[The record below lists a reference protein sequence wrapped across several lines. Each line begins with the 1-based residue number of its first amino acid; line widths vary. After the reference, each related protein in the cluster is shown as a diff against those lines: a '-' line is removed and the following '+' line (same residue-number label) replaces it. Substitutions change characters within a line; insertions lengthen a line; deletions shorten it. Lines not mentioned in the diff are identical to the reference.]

1 MSLISRRSAK
11 YLALP
16 GALLLW
22 SLLEPYIIDEQ
33 AYEVTLPGLPESW
46 EGQRVAVIA
55 DLQIGMWLGNTS
67 TVRRIVARVIKKRP
81 ALVLI
86 AGDFVYLPGKDPKS
100 TINKAVSLVRPLVEA
115 GLPTYAVLG
124 NHDYKMPSER
134 SSRDE
139 ALAEG
144 VRTALEDASIQVLHN
159 EAVSLTSP
167 SKRASEPPLYLVG
180 IGSRIPSEDRPEVAL
195 AQLPHN
201 ASRLVLMHHPK
212 SFKAFPEGSA
222 PLAVAGHTHG
232 GQVRLPFSLARAW
245 MSYSRENEVITDG
258 WIHGYGKASNHLYVN
273 RGIGFSVVPLRFN
286 CPPELTLLTLHRE

>member
-1 MSLISRRSAK
+1 MSLISRRAAR

-55 DLQIGMWLGNTS
+55 DLQIGMWLGNTP
-67 TVRRIVARVIKKRP
+67 TVRRIVARVVEKRP

-86 AGDFVYLPGKDPKS
+86 AGDFVYLPGNDPRS
-100 TINKAVSLVRPLVEA
+100 TINRAVSLVRPFVEA
-115 GLPTYAVLG
+115 ALPTYAVLG
-124 NHDYKMPSER
+124 NHDYRMPSER

-139 ALAEG
+139 ALAKG
-144 VRTALEDASIQVLHN
+144 VRAALEDVGIRVLHN
-159 EAVSLTSP
+159 ETVSLASP
-167 SKRASEPPLYLVG
+167 SKCASERPLYLVG
-180 IGSRIPSEDRPEVAL
+180 VGSRIPSEDRPEVAL
-195 AQLPHN
+195 AEVPDN
-201 ASRLVLMHHPK
+201 ASRLILMHHPK

-245 MSYSRENEVITDG
+245 MSYSLENEVVTDG
-258 WIHGYGKASNHLYVN
+258 WIHNYGKAGNHLYVN
-273 RGIGFSVVPLRFN
+273 RGIGFSVVPMRFN
-286 CPPELTLLTLHRE
+286 CPPELTLLTLRRE

>member
-1 MSLISRRSAK
+1 MSLLSRRSTK

-22 SLLEPYIIDEQ
+22 SLLEPYLIDEQ

-46 EGQRVAVIA
+46 EGQRVAVIG
-55 DLQIGMWLGNTS
+55 DLQIGMWLSNS
-67 TVRRIVARVIKKRP
+67 QTVRRIVTRVVKKRP

-86 AGDFVYLPGKDPKS
+86 TGDFVYIYGKHPS
-100 TINKAVSLVRPLVEA
+100 SAINKAVNLVRPLVEA

-124 NHDYKMPSER
+124 NHDYRMPTER
-134 SSRDE
+134 ASKDE

-144 VRTALEDASIQVLHN
+144 VRAALEDVGIRVLHN
-159 EAVSLTSP
+159 EAVPLASP
-167 SKRASEPPLYLVG
+167 SKRAADPSLYLVG
-180 IGSRIPSEDRPEVAL
+180 IGSRIPSEDLPEVAF
-195 AQLPHN
+195 AGLPYN

-245 MSYSRENEVITDG
+245 MSYSRENEVVTDG
-258 WIHGYGKASNHLYVN
+258 WIHGYGKAGNHLYVN
-273 RGIGFSVVPLRFN
+273 RGIGFSVAPLRFN
-286 CPPELTLLTLHRE
+286 CPPELTLLTLNRG

>member
-1 MSLISRRSAK
+1 MPLISRRSAK

-22 SLLEPYIIDEQ
+22 SLLEPYSIDEQ
-33 AYEVTLPGLPESW
+33 AYDVTLPGLPESW

-55 DLQIGMWLGNTS
+55 DLQIGMWLGNTP
-67 TVRRIVARVIKKRP
+67 TVRRIVARVVEKRP

-86 AGDFVYLPGKDPKS
+86 AGDFVYLPGKEPRS

-124 NHDYKMPSER
+124 NHDYRMPSER
-134 SSRDE
+134 SPRDE
-139 ALAEG
+139 ALAER
-144 VRTALEDASIQVLHN
+144 VRTALEDAGIQVLHN
-159 EAVSLTSP
+159 EAVSLASS

-180 IGSRIPSEDRPEVAL
+180 IGSRIPGEDRPEVAL
-195 AQLPHN
+195 AELPHN

-245 MSYSRENEVITDG
+245 MSYSRENEVVTDG
-258 WIHGYGKASNHLYVN
+258 WIHGYGKAGNHLYVN
-273 RGIGFSVVPLRFN
+273 RGIGFSVAPLRFN
-286 CPPELTLLTLHRE
+286 CPPELTLFTLHRE